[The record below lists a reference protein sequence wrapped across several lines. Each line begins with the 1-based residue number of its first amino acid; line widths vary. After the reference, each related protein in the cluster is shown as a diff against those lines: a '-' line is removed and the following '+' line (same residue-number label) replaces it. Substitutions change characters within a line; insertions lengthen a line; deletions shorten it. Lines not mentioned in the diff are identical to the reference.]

1 MGANLGALLSNG
13 HAVMPLPQAPS
24 GADLLSLGPDLLSA
38 ARYTMAEATQ
48 RHGEALATQ
57 RASLDARTAEARA
70 TMQTLRI
77 QLSPLGYTTPF
88 LSDAGLSR
96 AAGGGKQPTVTI
108 PKVHVAAA
116 GLVTA
121 AVQAL
126 SSPGPRLDPHL
137 VRVAAAA
144 VAASGAA
151 THVPTPVAA
160 ADSPPSGTSL
170 PLTAPSGT
178 VAADA
183 ATHAAAAAVGSEA
196 AAAVGCSAGWAA
208 TAEAAAWAAAGA
220 AW

>member
-1 MGANLGALLSNG
+1 
-13 HAVMPLPQAPS
+13 
-24 GADLLSLGPDLLSA
+24 
-38 ARYTMAEATQ
+38 MAEATQ
-48 RHGEALATQ
+48 RHGEALAVQ

-70 TMQTLRI
+70 TMHTLRI
-77 QLSPLGYTTPF
+77 HLSPLGYTTPF

-151 THVPTPVAA
+151 THAPTPMAT
-160 ADSPPSGTSL
+160 ADS
-170 PLTAPSGT
+170 APSGT

-183 ATHAAAAAVGSEA
+183 ATHAAAAAVGFDYA
-196 AAAVGCSAGWAA
+196 LR
-208 TAEAAAWAAAGA
+208 TLTPTRTLTLTLTPDPYP
-220 AW
+220 